1 MVYNLTIVLTIVS
14 ERVATK
20 MSNGS
25 DEENI
30 AFDRLL
36 SALGQIPIPPSSSP
50 DTMKEGSTTA
60 RSANLVNRGL
70 WQESYMWS
78 LTSSSLP
85 PPNSLS
91 DDEERL
97 ISPLQVCCSKYTNKL
112 NITVVILKMT
122 SDS

>member
-14 ERVATK
+14 EQVATK

-25 DEENI
+25 NVESI

-78 LTSSSLP
+78 LTSSPLSLQF
-85 PPNSLS
+85 SLS
-91 DDEERL
+91 GDKEL
-97 ISPLQVCCSKYTNKL
+97 LWPLKVSY
-112 NITVVILKMT
+112 NINI
-122 SDS
+122 